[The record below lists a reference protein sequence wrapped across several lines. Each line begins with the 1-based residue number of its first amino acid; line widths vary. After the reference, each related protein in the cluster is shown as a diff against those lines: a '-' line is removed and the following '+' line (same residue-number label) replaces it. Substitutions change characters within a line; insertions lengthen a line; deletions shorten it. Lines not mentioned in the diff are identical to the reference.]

1 VNVVSLGIIMGWHSF
16 KVVHLAGDAIAEH
29 LLGRANNPVTWSF
42 ENLGGIVFRQ
52 AALDADAFFFC
63 PKASLVYEE
72 IISANEG
79 RLCDSPLLRTLAVA
93 TSSRL
98 VLGYQT
104 QWEPVKRPERK
115 QIVRHA
121 FR

>member
-1 VNVVSLGIIMGWHSF
+1 MGWHSF
-16 KVVHLAGDAIAEH
+16 TVVRSSGDAIAEY

-52 AALDADAFFFC
+52 IAEGADAFFFC

-72 IISANEG
+72 IIAANDG
-79 RLCDSPLLRTLAVA
+79 NGCDSPLLRTLAAA
-93 TSSRL
+93 TSTRL

-104 QWEPVKRPERK
+104 QWEAVKRPERK
-115 QIVRHA
+115 QITRHA

>member
-1 VNVVSLGIIMGWHSF
+1 MGWHSF
-16 KVVHLAGDAIAEH
+16 TVVRSAGDAIAEY

-52 AALDADAFFFC
+52 TVEAADAFFFC
-63 PKASLVYEE
+63 PKASLVYGE
-72 IISANEG
+72 IISANDG
-79 RLCDSPLLRTLAVA
+79 NGCDSPLLRTLAA
-93 TSSRL
+93 ASSSRL

-115 QIVRHA
+115 QITRHA

>member
-1 VNVVSLGIIMGWHSF
+1 MGWHSF
-16 KVVHLAGDAIAEH
+16 TIARSSGDAIAEY

-52 AALDADAFFFC
+52 TAETADAFFFC
-63 PKASLVYEE
+63 PKASLVYLE
-72 IISANEG
+72 IISANSG
-79 RLCDSPLLRTLAVA
+79 GGCDSPLLRTLSA
-93 TSSRL
+93 TASTRL

-115 QIVRHA
+115 QITRHA